1 MKESMGSRVSRIIA
15 GSVNKVIDAVENS
28 APEMV
33 MEQALREVDRLAD
46 DVRAELGKVLAG
58 RHLATKRLMEESR
71 KHEALGEQVELAVAQ
86 SREDLAEAAIA
97 RQFDIEA
104 QLPILEAAIS
114 NAAAKQK
121 ELEGFVAALAARR
134 REMEDDLVQYRA
146 AQAAGIA
153 EPARRPRRG
162 DAAHGRAIVAQE
174 QAEAQASED
183 YDPANATP
191 MFAQRLAELD
201 ALARRNRVRERLEQI
216 KAKTG
221 K

>member
-1 MKESMGSRVSRIIA
+1 MKESMGSRVSRLIS

-46 DVRAELGKVLAG
+46 DVRAELGKVIAG

-104 QLPILEAAIS
+104 QLPILDAAIS
-114 NAAAKQK
+114 DAAAKQK
-121 ELEGFVAALAARR
+121 ELEGYAAALAARR
-134 REMEDDLVQYRA
+134 REMQDDLVQYRA
-146 AQAAGIA
+146 ELATGAADPRRKAAAEAGKPER
-153 EPARRPRRG
+153 EPAR
-162 DAAHGRAIVAQE
+162 DEAA
-174 QAEAQASED
+174 SPD
-183 YDPANATP
+183 YDPARAMP
-191 MFAQRLAELD
+191 HFAARLAELD
-201 ALARRNRVRERLEQI
+201 ALARRNRIRERLEQV
-216 KAKTG
+216 KAKAE

>member
-1 MKESMGSRVSRIIA
+1 MKESMGSRVSRLIA

-33 MEQALREVDRLAD
+33 MEQALRELDAAIH
-46 DVRAELGKVLAG
+46 DVRAELGRALAAKHQASK
-58 RHLATKRLMEESR
+58 RMLAESER
-71 KHEALGEQVELAVAQ
+71 HEALGEQVEVAVNNG
-86 SREDLAEAAIA
+86 REDLAEAAIA

-104 QLPILEAAIS
+104 QLPILEVAIS

-134 REMEDDLVQYRA
+134 REMEEDLVQYRA

>member
-1 MKESMGSRVSRIIA
+1 MKESMGSRVSRLIA

-33 MEQALREVDRLAD
+33 MEQALREIDRLAD

-86 SREDLAEAAIA
+86 QREDLAEAAIA

-114 NAAAKQK
+114 DAAAKQK
-121 ELEGFVAALAARR
+121 ELEGYAAALAARR
-134 REMEDDLVQYRA
+134 REMDDDLAQYRA
-146 AQAAGIA
+146 ELATGSAKAHRPDGGKAAKKEREERDA
-153 EPARRPRRG
+153 TTSADFDPARTMPHF
-162 DAAHGRAIVAQE
+162 AA
-174 QAEAQASED
+174 
-183 YDPANATP
+183 
-191 MFAQRLAELD
+191 RLAELD
-201 ALARRNRVRERLEQI
+201 ELARRNRIRERLEQI
-216 KAKTG
+216 KAKTD

>member
-1 MKESMGSRVSRIIA
+1 VKESMATRVSRLIA

-71 KHEALGEQVELAVAQ
+71 KHESLGEQVELAVAQ
-86 SREDLAEAAIA
+86 GREDLAEAAIA
-97 RQFDIEA
+97 RQIDIEA
-104 QLPILEAAIS
+104 QLPVLEAAIS
-114 NAAAKQK
+114 EAAAKQK
-121 ELEGFVAALAARR
+121 ELEGYAAALAARR

-146 AQAAGIA
+146 ELATGNAG
-153 EPARRPRRG
+153 ARREG
-162 DAAHGRAIVAQE
+162 KAKAAKERE
-174 QAEAQASED
+174 KTRDEATSPD
-183 YDPANATP
+183 YDPARSMP
-191 MFAQRLAELD
+191 HFAARLAELD
-201 ALARRNRVRERLEQI
+201 ALARRNRIRERLEEI
-216 KAKTG
+216 KAKTD

>member
-1 MKESMGSRVSRIIA
+1 MKESMASRVSRLIA

-46 DVRAELGKVLAG
+46 DVRAELGKVIAA
-58 RHLATKRLMEESR
+58 RHLATKRLMDESR

-86 SREDLAEAAIA
+86 AREDLAEAAIA

-114 NAAAKQK
+114 DAAAKQK
-121 ELEGFVAALAARR
+121 ELEGYAAALAARR
-134 REMEDDLVQYRA
+134 REMQDDLVQYRA
-146 AQAAGIA
+146 ELATGVASPRRDAVAKPG
-153 EPARRPRRG
+153 EARR
-162 DAAHGRAIVAQE
+162 
-174 QAEAQASED
+174 EATRDEATSPE
-183 YDPANATP
+183 YDPARSMP
-191 MFAQRLAELD
+191 HFAARLAELD
-201 ALARRNRVRERLEQI
+201 ALARRNRIRERLEQV
-216 KAKTG
+216 KAKTE

>member
-1 MKESMGSRVSRIIA
+1 MKESMASRVSRIIA

-33 MEQALREVDRLAD
+33 MEQGLREVDRLAD
-46 DVRAELGKVLAG
+46 DVRAELGRVLAG

-86 SREDLAEAAIA
+86 QREDLAEAAIA

-114 NAAAKQK
+114 DAAAKQR
-121 ELEGFVAALAARR
+121 ELEGYAAALAARR
-134 REMEDDLVQYRA
+134 REMEDDLAHYRA
-146 AQAAGIA
+146 EVATGVA
-153 EPARRPRRG
+153 RPRRDDG
-162 DAAHGRAIVAQE
+162 KGRPESKRDEVASPEFDPTRQLPQFAA
-174 QAEAQASED
+174 
-183 YDPANATP
+183 
-191 MFAQRLAELD
+191 RLAELES
-201 ALARRNRVRERLEQI
+201 LARRNRIRERLEQV
-216 KAKTG
+216 KANKD

>member
-1 MKESMGSRVSRIIA
+1 MKESMASRVSRLIA

-46 DVRAELGKVLAG
+46 DVRAELGRVLAG

-86 SREDLAEAAIA
+86 QREDLAEAAIA

-104 QLPILEAAIS
+104 QLPVLEAAIS
-114 NAAAKQK
+114 DAAAKQK
-121 ELEGFVAALAARR
+121 ELEGYAVALAARR
-134 REMEDDLVQYRA
+134 REMEDDLAHYRA
-146 AQAAGIA
+146 EVATGVAK
-153 EPARRPRRG
+153 PREGKDRK
-162 DAAHGRAIVAQE
+162 
-174 QAEAQASED
+174 AEAKREETTSDE
-183 YDPANATP
+183 YDPTRQHP
-191 MFAQRLAELD
+191 QFAARLAELD
-201 ALARRNRVRERLEQI
+201 SLARRNRIRERLEQV
-216 KAKTG
+216 KAKND

>member
-1 MKESMGSRVSRIIA
+1 MKESMASRVSRLIA

-46 DVRAELGKVLAG
+46 DVRAELGKVIAG
-58 RHLATKRLMEESR
+58 RHLATKRLMDESR

-114 NAAAKQK
+114 DAAAKQK
-121 ELEGFVAALAARR
+121 ELEGYAAALAARR
-134 REMEDDLVQYRA
+134 REMQDDLVQYRA
-146 AQAAGIA
+146 ELATGSAK
-153 EPARRPRRG
+153 PRRKE
-162 DAAHGRAIVAQE
+162 DAKPGAPERAATRD
-174 QAEAQASED
+174 EATSPD
-183 YDPANATP
+183 YDPARAMP
-191 MFAQRLAELD
+191 HFAARLAELD
-201 ALARRNRVRERLEQI
+201 ALARRNRIRERLEQV
-216 KAKTG
+216 KAKTE

>member
-1 MKESMGSRVSRIIA
+1 MKESMASRVSRLIA

-46 DVRAELGKVLAG
+46 DVRAELGRVLAG

-86 SREDLAEAAIA
+86 QREDLAEAAIA

-104 QLPILEAAIS
+104 QLPVLEAAIS
-114 NAAAKQK
+114 DAAAKQK
-121 ELEGFVAALAARR
+121 ELEGYAAALAARR
-134 REMEDDLVQYRA
+134 REMEDDLAHYRA
-146 AQAAGIA
+146 EVATGVAKPREGKGKA
-153 EPARRPRRG
+153 EPKREETTS
-162 DAAHGRAIVAQE
+162 DE
-174 QAEAQASED
+174 
-183 YDPANATP
+183 YDPTRQHP
-191 MFAQRLAELD
+191 QFAARLAELD
-201 ALARRNRVRERLEQI
+201 SLARRNRIRERLEQV
-216 KAKTG
+216 KAKND

>member
-1 MKESMGSRVSRIIA
+1 MKESMGSRVSRLIA

-46 DVRAELGKVLAG
+46 DVRAELGKVIAA
-58 RHLATKRLMEESR
+58 RHLATKRLMDESR

-114 NAAAKQK
+114 DAAAKQK
-121 ELEGFVAALAARR
+121 ELEGYAAALAARR
-134 REMEDDLVQYRA
+134 REMQDDLVQYRA
-146 AQAAGIA
+146 ELATGA
-153 EPARRPRRG
+153 PRRKEADG
-162 DAAHGRAIVAQE
+162 KAERATRDETAAD
-174 QAEAQASED
+174 D
-183 YDPANATP
+183 YDPARTMP
-191 MFAQRLAELD
+191 HFAARLAELD
-201 ALARRNRVRERLEQI
+201 ALARRNRIRERLEQV
-216 KAKTG
+216 KAKTD

>member
-1 MKESMGSRVSRIIA
+1 MKESMGSRVSRLIA

-46 DVRAELGKVLAG
+46 DVRAELGKVIAG

-86 SREDLAEAAIA
+86 AREDLAEAAIA

-114 NAAAKQK
+114 DAAAKQK
-121 ELEGFVAALAARR
+121 ELEGYAAALAARR
-134 REMEDDLVQYRA
+134 REMQDDLAEYRA
-146 AQAAGIA
+146 ELATGVARPRAKDAKDDAPERVAARDEA
-153 EPARRPRRG
+153 ASPDFDPARSMPHF
-162 DAAHGRAIVAQE
+162 AA
-174 QAEAQASED
+174 
-183 YDPANATP
+183 
-191 MFAQRLAELD
+191 RLAELD
-201 ALARRNRVRERLEQI
+201 ALARRNRIRERLEQV
-216 KAKTG
+216 KAKTE